1 MLLLCLFFVFSVGE
15 GMGEGDLV
23 VMLGALSVAREG
35 RVPLLLVLLAVF
47 ALAYVDVAAK
57 IALDR
62 AVAVV
67 GPGDSDA
74 TAITLVGLE
83 ALVQALEGPLRLGR
97 EERLVVVRYGI
108 VLRHD
113 ACASVGSRRTQCTAL
128 ALSSQ
133 WVFASRAPEFDQA
146 RYSPD
151 ARTLCLIDLYFNPT

>member
-1 MLLLCLFFVFSVGE
+1 MLLLCFFFVFFSVGE

-47 ALAYVDVAAK
+47 ARAYVDVAAK

-83 ALVQALEGPLRLGR
+83 ALVHA
-97 EERLVVVRYGI
+97 
-108 VLRHD
+108 
-113 ACASVGSRRTQCTAL
+113 RRDGQP
-128 ALSSQ
+128 SQ
-133 WVFASRAPEFDQA
+133 SFPGG
-146 RYSPD
+146 
-151 ARTLCLIDLYFNPT
+151 